1 MRRACALALLC
12 ITAGL
17 GLAACGGDGDK
28 DEGESSSSALTCDG
42 DEFTGDLGLPAKFP
56 KPPELTYVGSEQ
68 QGPTR
73 VVTAYFEGALE
84 SAYNDYKEGFEGAGY
99 EILFDEIEG
108 DEESEVSYEDPQS
121 KTTGLVALKSGCDE
135 SDRISVRI
143 TNRPE

>member
-12 ITAGL
+12 VAAAL
-17 GLAACGGDGDK
+17 GLVACGGDGDK
-28 DEGESSSSALTCDG
+28 DKEGSVSALTCEG
-42 DEFTGDLGLPAKFP
+42 DEFTGDLGLPDNFP

-73 VVTAYFEGALE
+73 VVTAYFEGELE
-84 SAYNDYKEGFEGAGY
+84 SAYNDYKEGLEGAGY